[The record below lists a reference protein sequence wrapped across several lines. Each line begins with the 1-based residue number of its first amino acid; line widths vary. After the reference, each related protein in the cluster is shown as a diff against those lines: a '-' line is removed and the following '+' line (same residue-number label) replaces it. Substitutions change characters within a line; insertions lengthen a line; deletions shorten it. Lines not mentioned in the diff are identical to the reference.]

1 MSNNQKAVF
10 FKAVRELPPTEE
22 ADRLNSIIN
31 IFKGVEEYVL
41 DTTGVIVSSNL
52 EAVTITGYE
61 EWEVIGRHFS
71 IFYSTE
77 DQIKRTF
84 EDDLSK
90 AIRQGY
96 CYSSGLKMKK
106 RNSPFWAKIK
116 LEALTGEDSEI
127 SGFRLTIQDAT
138 HKALYSHNL
147 SLVKDEYLNLF
158 NNPFIGIFKFRMTDF
173 KILLANEKAESIL
186 SKNWKEQSV
195 NSFFVDQSKFDQLI
209 EQLIDIKKVENF
221 EFEMLNP
228 EGGKAWVSLS
238 GKYFYSV
245 GFVEGVIMDVTDRKR
260 EMEKTLSL
268 SNELE
273 AFIYHTSHDLRSP
286 ITSMYG
292 LVNLLKKETIMDKIS
307 EYSRLIEGR
316 LFHLDNL
323 MKDIVEIAY
332 NTAVPPEPE
341 TIVFENEI
349 PVIIQAQSKIYPNVN
364 ALVEFSKNK
373 HLSFKTDLARLRS
386 ILRNVISNAFKY
398 NNATLSDRQV
408 KINVY
413 VSEQEASVIV
423 EDNGMG
429 IPADQQDRIFSLF
442 YKANSIHKG
451 NGLGLY
457 IVKSMVTKLG
467 GEIKLVST
475 LGKGTIVKII
485 IPNSLSVHL
494 V

>member
-1 MSNNQKAVF
+1 MSSHQKTVF
-10 FKAVRELPPTEE
+10 FKAVRELPHTEE

-41 DTTGVIVSSNL
+41 DTTGMIVSSNL

-84 EDDLSK
+84 EDDIAK
-90 AIRQGY
+90 AVRHGY
-96 CYSSGLKMKK
+96 CYASGLKMKK

-116 LEALTGEDSEI
+116 LEALFGTDSEI

-173 KILLANEKAESIL
+173 KILLANEKAETIFG
-186 SKNWKEQSV
+186 KNWKDHRLDK
-195 NSFFVDQSKFDQLI
+195 FFIDTSQFGL
-209 EQLIDIKKVENF
+209 LIDLLDANKKVENY
-221 EFEMLNP
+221 EFEMINP
-228 EGGKAWVSLS
+228 LGGKCWVSFS
-238 GKYFYSV
+238 GKYFNTV
-245 GFVEGVIMDVTDRKR
+245 GFVEGVIMDITDRKR
-260 EMEKTLSL
+260 ELEKTLSL

-292 LVNLLKKETIMDKIS
+292 LVNLLKKEVNVEKIS
-307 EYSRLIEGR
+307 EYSKLIEGR
-316 LFHLDNL
+316 LFHLDNI

-341 TIVFENEI
+341 RIVFETEI
-349 PVIIQAQSKIYPNVN
+349 PAIINSLSKIYPNINVQ
-364 ALVEFSKNK
+364 LEYSRNK
-373 HLSFKTDLARLRS
+373 QVSFKTDLARLRA

-398 NNATLSDRQV
+398 SNATLPDRTV
-408 KINVY
+408 KINVFI
-413 VSEQEASVIV
+413 SENEASILV
-423 EDNGMG
+423 EDNGIG
-429 IPADQQDRIFSLF
+429 IPAEQQDRIFSLF

-457 IVKSMVTKLG
+457 IVKAMVTKLG
-467 GEIKLVST
+467 GEIKLSSS
-475 LGKGTIVKII
+475 LGKGTIVKIT
-485 IPNSLSVHL
+485 IPNSLNVL
-494 V
+494 

>member
-1 MSNNQKAVF
+1 MSTNQKTVF
-10 FKAVRELPPTEE
+10 FKAVRELPRTDE
-22 ADRLNSIIN
+22 ADRLNSIVN

-41 DTTGVIVSSNL
+41 DVQGTIVSSNL

-77 DQIKRTF
+77 DQIKRMY
-84 EDDLSK
+84 EEDLSR

-96 CYSSGLKMKK
+96 CYASGLKMKK

-116 LEALTGEDSEI
+116 LEALAGEDTEI

-186 SKNWKEQSV
+186 GKNWK
-195 NSFFVDQSKFDQLI
+195 NLHLDSFFTDANRFG
-209 EQLIDIKKVENF
+209 QLIDQLGEHKKIENY
-221 EFEMLNP
+221 EFELQNP
-228 EGGKAWVSLS
+228 GGGTSWVSLS
-238 GKYFYSV
+238 GKYFTSV
-245 GFVEGVIMDVTDRKR
+245 GFVEGVIMDITDRKR
-260 EMEKTLSL
+260 ETERTLSL

-292 LVNLLKKETIMDKIS
+292 LVNLLKKEDNPEKIN
-307 EYSRLIEGR
+307 EYARLIEGR
-316 LFHLDNL
+316 LFHLDTI

-332 NTAVPPEPE
+332 NTAVPLEPT
-341 TIVFENEI
+341 TINFEGEI
-349 PVIIQAQSKIYPNVN
+349 SAMIQIQARMYPNIQTSVSVN
-364 ALVEFSKNK
+364 NQEAGD
-373 HLSFKTDLARLRS
+373 FKTDLARLRS
-386 ILRNVISNAFKY
+386 ILRSVVSNAFKY
-398 NNATLSDRQV
+398 NNPTLADCMV
-408 KINVY
+408 K
-413 VSEQEASVIV
+413 VSAFVLEREACIIV
-423 EDNGMG
+423 EDNGIG
-429 IPADQQDRIFSLF
+429 IPADQQDKIFSLF
-442 YKANSIHKG
+442 YKANNSHKG

-457 IVKSMVTKLG
+457 IAKSMVTKLG
-467 GEIKLVST
+467 GELKLSSMM
-475 LGKGTIVKII
+475 GKGTIVKIN
-485 IPNSLSVHL
+485 IPNSSLN
-494 V
+494 